1 MSEKKLIGFDANQ
14 VPTNGMLGNMAF
26 QDASAVNI
34 LGGKIASSSLNGVIS
49 ESIIPTLTSVG
60 KVSDTALSSNVFFKG
75 TAQTLGAKLTTF
87 TPTVSSASILLPH
100 GVAPT
105 GLVDGDMWTTTSGLF
120 VRINGTTEQ
129 LAELGNN
136 TFVGKQTLPS
146 STTSAAPLNI
156 GAGVAPTS
164 PVNGD
169 VWATSGALFVRINGT
184 TEQLAELGAN
194 TFTGKQSFAAP
205 TTSNASINLSPGTAF
220 TAPTSPNNGDM
231 WLTDTGAFMRVN
243 GITHKVNNQNKS
255 VRTYGTT
262 NDFTVNDTDEVI
274 FLNKTGYPTQATTIT
289 LMASPEDG
297 KTITVIQLQTGT
309 VTFNGN
315 GKTINGSAT
324 LQVITGQYGRATVIF
339 NGSNWN
345 VLHT

>member
-120 VRINGTTEQ
+120 VRINGATEQ
-129 LAELGNN
+129 LAELNNN
-136 TFVGKQTLPS
+136 TFTGKQTLPA
-146 STTSAAPLNI
+146 STTSAAPLNLAH
-156 GAGVAPTS
+156 GTAPTS

-169 VWATSGALFVRINGT
+169 IWTTTTGLFVRINGA

-194 TFTGKQSFAAP
+194 TFTGKQSLPASTTSAAP
-205 TTSNASINLSPGTAF
+205 INLGEGV
-220 TAPTSPNNGDM
+220 APTSPVNGDV
-231 WLTDTGAFMRVN
+231 WATSTGLFAQINGATSRINDQLKQVRV
-243 GITHKVNNQNKS
+243 ITAS
-255 VRTYGTT
+255 GAATASS
-262 NDFTVNDTDEVI
+262 TDEVI
-274 FLNKTGYPTQATTIT
+274 VINKTANETTTLT
-289 LMASPEDG
+289 LMASPETGKILYIKDG
-297 KTITVIQLQTGT
+297 KGDSNLYNVTIQ
-309 VTFNGN
+309 GN
-315 GKTINGSAT
+315 GKNIDAGTSYT
-324 LQVITGQYGRATVIF
+324 LA
-339 NGSNWN
+339 SNWARVTIVYN
-345 VLHT
+345 GTRWNILST

>member
-120 VRINGTTEQ
+120 VRINGVTEQ
-129 LAELGNN
+129 LADLTNN
-136 TFVGKQTLPS
+136 TFTGKQTLPA
-146 STTSAAPLNI
+146 STTSAAPLNL
-156 GAGVAPTS
+156 GTGVAPTS
-164 PVNGD
+164 PVDGD
-169 VWATSGALFVRINGT
+169 VWATSGALFARINGT
-184 TEQLAELGAN
+184 TEQLADLSAN
-194 TFTGKQSFAAP
+194 TFTGKQSLPASTTSAAP
-205 TTSNASINLSPGTAF
+205 INLGEGVAPISPV
-220 TAPTSPNNGDM
+220 NGDV
-231 WLTDTGAFMRVN
+231 WVTSGAVFAQFN
-243 GITHKVNNQNKS
+243 GNANRLNNQIKEVRVITAAGGVTALNTDEIIVINKS
-255 VRTYGTT
+255 PDASTT
-262 NDFTVNDTDEVI
+262 V
-274 FLNKTGYPTQATTIT
+274 T
-289 LMASPEDG
+289 LMANPDIGKIIRIKDG
-297 KTITVIQLQTGT
+297 KGNASNPSLHITTS
-309 VTFNGN
+309 GN
-315 GKTINGSAT
+315 GKNIDGAAT
-324 LQVITGQYGRATVIF
+324 LVISTNYGSHTLVY
-339 NGSNWN
+339 NGTQWN
-345 VLHT
+345 RLQ

>member
-120 VRINGTTEQ
+120 VRINGATEQ

-146 STTSAAPLNI
+146 STTSAAPLNL

-184 TEQLAELGAN
+184 TEQLADLGAN
-194 TFTGKQSFAAP
+194 TFTGKQSLPAS
-205 TTSNASINLSPGTAF
+205 TTSTAPINLGEGV
-220 TAPTSPNNGDM
+220 APTSPVNGDV
-231 WLTDTGAFMRVN
+231 WVTSGAVFAQVN
-243 GITHKVNNQNKS
+243 
-255 VRTYGTT
+255 GTT
-262 NDFTVNDTDEVI
+262 NRLNNQLKEVRVITASGGVTALNTDEIIVI
-274 FLNKTGYPTQATTIT
+274 NKTVDATTTVT
-289 LMASPEDG
+289 LMANPDIGKLIHIKDG
-297 KTITVIQLQTGT
+297 KGTAGTLNITTS
-309 VTFNGN
+309 GN
-315 GKTINGSAT
+315 GKNIDGAAT
-324 LQVITGQYGRATVIF
+324 LIISGNYGSHTLVY
-339 NGSNWN
+339 NGTQWN
-345 VLHT
+345 RLQ